1 MAESVNL
8 NPLQVLNVQTGQ
20 LDKTQIMVSNGK
32 ITKIGS
38 NLNKNFTILFISH
51 DKNLS
56 KYFENKYELKNK
68 QITLIKD

>member
-1 MAESVNL
+1 MGIARALYKKGTNLIVFDEITSSLDEHNTAE
-8 NPLQVLNVQTGQ
+8 
-20 LDKTQIMVSNGK
+20 IMSNIK
-32 ITKIGS
+32 